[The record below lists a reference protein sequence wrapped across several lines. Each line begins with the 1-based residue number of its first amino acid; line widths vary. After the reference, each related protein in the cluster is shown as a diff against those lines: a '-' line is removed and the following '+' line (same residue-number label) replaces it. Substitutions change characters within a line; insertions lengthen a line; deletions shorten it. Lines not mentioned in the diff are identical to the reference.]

1 MATATEPSQ
10 SLLTEDQPFSIS
22 SELYERMVES
32 GVIPWDRRVFLWDG
46 RLFEKMAKSRDHAAV
61 QAVFTTILARR
72 LPEPYYVGPENPV
85 RLDATHVPLPDLIVL
100 KESPLRAHSTRY
112 PDGRDV
118 LLVLEVAVTS
128 LPEDL
133 GPRLA
138 RYASSLPLAC
148 YLVAD
153 VPGRRILIHKGPIAG
168 EGEQPGRY
176 ESVETVTA
184 GGSLRLT
191 IDGIALEPI
200 PYEQLLP
207 Q

>member
-1 MATATEPSQ
+1 MTEPSRT
-10 SLLTEDQPFSIS
+10 LPRTDQPFPITC
-22 SELYERMVES
+22 ELFERMVES
-32 GVIPWDRRVFLWDG
+32 GVIPRDRRVYLWDG
-46 RLFEKMAKSRDHAAV
+46 SLIEKMAKSRDHAAV

-100 KESPLRAHSTRY
+100 RENPLRAHSTRY

-118 LLVLEVAVTS
+118 LLVVEISVTS

-138 RYASSLPLAC
+138 RYASCLPLAG
-148 YLVAD
+148 YVVAD
-153 VPGRRILIHKGPIAG
+153 VPGRRILVHSRPIPAQG
-168 EGEQPGRY
+168 DQPGKY
-176 ESVETVTA
+176 ESVQTVTA
-184 GGSLRLT
+184 GGRLQLT
-191 IDGIALEPI
+191 IDGIALDPI